1 MPRYNYKC
9 SNCEVEVIIF
19 HSLNEKVEF
28 CTSCEES
35 GTMEKQLTTPV
46 LNLKKDNQNNNA
58 VGEITKDYIEKNR
71 ELLEQ
76 EKDKARKQT
85 YEPT

>member
-9 SNCEVEVIIF
+9 SSCGVEAIIF
-19 HSLNEKVEF
+19 HLLNEKVEL

-35 GTMEKQLTTPV
+35 GTMIKQLTTPV
-46 LNLKKDNQNNNA
+46 LNLKKDNQINNS

-71 ELLEQ
+71 ELLEH

-85 YEPT
+85 YEST